1 MSISLTSFYGQNRKV
16 IVPTNPAGSDDDQEL
31 DLSADDDADPDF
43 EPVLSQDSSSEDELR
58 PSHQLKR
65 QKASSQTRN
74 LAIADVEDD
83 SGEDGSDQENTTSAS
98 SPSWEKMIYT
108 HLLFPR
114 SHTHSL
120 IISLHHMNIS

>member
-98 SPSWEKMIYT
+98 SPSWEKNDIYLPT
-108 HLLFPR
+108 SSSREAIP
-114 SHTHSL
+114 TA
-120 IISLHHMNIS
+120 